1 MTSFG
6 EEEREEDEV
15 QQEQSWVGRGF
26 LPFFRGSKTPLSG
39 TARGWSVGAVSSRH
53 VRRGRMTDSFL
64 PLCAHR
70 KGPELGA
77 VTLCSPGSPGV
88 LVPVPI
94 PVPIF
99 ALPRAG
105 QQLLSLAQ

>member
-1 MTSFG
+1 
-6 EEEREEDEV
+6 
-15 QQEQSWVGRGF
+15 
-26 LPFFRGSKTPLSG
+26 
-39 TARGWSVGAVSSRH
+39 
-53 VRRGRMTDSFL
+53 MTDSFL

-77 VTLCSPGSPGV
+77 VTLRSPGSPGV
-88 LVPVPI
+88 LVPVPVPLPVPVPVPI

-105 QQLLSLAQ
+105 QQLPSLVQQC

>member
-1 MTSFG
+1 
-6 EEEREEDEV
+6 
-15 QQEQSWVGRGF
+15 
-26 LPFFRGSKTPLSG
+26 
-39 TARGWSVGAVSSRH
+39 
-53 VRRGRMTDSFL
+53 MTDSFL

-88 LVPVPI
+88 LATVSVPI
-94 PVPIF
+94 HVPIF

-105 QQLLSLAQ
+105 QQLPSLVQQC